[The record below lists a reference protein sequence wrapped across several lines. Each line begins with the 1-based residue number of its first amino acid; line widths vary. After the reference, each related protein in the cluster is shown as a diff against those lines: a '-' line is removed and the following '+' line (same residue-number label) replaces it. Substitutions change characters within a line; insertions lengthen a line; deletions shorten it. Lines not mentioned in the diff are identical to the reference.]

1 MAFEDREMAG
11 FIFRNKER
19 KSEKH
24 PTMRGTCLVNGEPH
38 EIALWTKESP
48 KAGKFFSFKISPA
61 RERTAKDERGGG
73 DDGDSIPF

>member
-1 MAFEDREMAG
+1 MAFEDREMSG

-24 PTMRGTCLVNGEPH
+24 PTMRGTCLVNGQPH
-38 EIALWTKESP
+38 EIALWTKETE

-61 RERTAKDERGGG
+61 RERPATQAERDA
-73 DDGDSIPF
+73 DDGVPF